1 MSGLLCWLLLLPDAC
16 CWLRRLLCRLTPPL
30 CLNFLSLMHLDSH
43 VVKMDSD
50 RNETAFTS
58 IMGHMDVIP
67 IVSQGFNVYLPIVM
81 CVFCLATF
89 LEVGTRVLHFMG
101 IEQFILEDELTAD
114 LIRDGQE
121 LVKRERAKKG
131 KFGDTRSRSARTM
144 MPGAARDSEERASC
158 SAMSAD
164 VSVAGDAGES
174 ARLELL
180 NDPVDYHSTG
190 HSPDQ
195 SLRVQPSV
203 LQRNIFDDV

>member
-1 MSGLLCWLLLLPDAC
+1 
-16 CWLRRLLCRLTPPL
+16 
-30 CLNFLSLMHLDSH
+30 MHLDSH
-43 VVKMDSD
+43 VIKMDSD

-89 LEVGTRVLHFMG
+89 LDVGTRVLHFMG

-121 LVKRERAKKG
+121 LVKREKAKKG
-131 KFGDTRSRSARTM
+131 KFSDARSRSTRITM
-144 MPGAARDSEERASC
+144 T
-158 SAMSAD
+158 SAD
-164 VSVAGDAGES
+164 RSSEGPNSMHSRAQGLEPVGRGDGGEL

-180 NDPVDYHSTG
+180 SDPVDYNSTG
-190 HSPDQ
+190 Q
-195 SLRVQPSV
+195 SIEQGRSNAP
-203 LQRNIFDDV
+203 QRNIFDDV